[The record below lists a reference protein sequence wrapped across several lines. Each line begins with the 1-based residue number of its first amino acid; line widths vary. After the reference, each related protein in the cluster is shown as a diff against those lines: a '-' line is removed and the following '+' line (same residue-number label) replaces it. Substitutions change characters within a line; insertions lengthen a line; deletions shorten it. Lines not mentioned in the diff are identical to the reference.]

1 MTETIDS
8 IDRIILKNNA
18 NKKIFKEQELIRMKK
33 EAENK
38 AQLRSESDGESDEDE
53 ENNPDI
59 KPPKIPEKFRERTR
73 IQPHETVD
81 RNSLPPEPPKPP
93 EWGHQAVEVA
103 PNITIPIT
111 INADDSKVLY
121 DQPKNIEISTSK
133 SSNSNDVT
141 FSFKITFKK

>member
-93 EWGHQAVEVA
+93 EGKHQAVEVA